1 MNDTQRWYQSRA
13 VMSGIAAV
21 IAGVLGLFGYSMTP
35 GDQESLIALVTAI
48 GAVLSGSTA
57 VYYRIKATKQIRK

>member
-1 MNDTQRWYQSRA
+1 MNDSQSWYQSRA
-13 VMSGIAAV
+13 VLSGIVAV
-21 IAGVLGLFGYSMTP
+21 IAGVLGLLGYSMTP
-35 GDQESLIALVTAI
+35 EDQESMITLVSAI